1 MYLEKFKSGKNTYI
15 RLVECYRD
23 PNTKTNRKKVI
34 KNYGNYEKLKEQSPE
49 VLRELEEKYSN
60 VKAKEALARND
71 NFERLVNSLSAGVG
85 DSEESLLLNYSSL
98 ILNPLW
104 RDSLGMTEFFR
115 YLKTRND
122 TDIQFDA
129 SKLTYYLA
137 VQKMVEPQSHFH
149 AYSSLSS
156 YIGTGITELELSS
169 LYRCLDY
176 LYANKESILA
186 HINRKVEGLYPR
198 QNSLLF
204 YDTTNCY
211 FETPLD
217 DEQTFTRYAKQ
228 DFCELLRD
236 EGYEVAPDE
245 VAALLE
251 KEPSLIEIYEKC
263 REEYGE
269 AIRMRGLSK
278 ELHYDLPMVS
288 VALVIDSNAFPVD
301 FMVFA
306 GNKSEKT
313 NLVNSIDRLKS
324 TYNITESII
333 VADSG
338 LNSVPNMYMLL
349 KNGFGYALSKS
360 ALSLPKK
367 MEADI
372 TDLSKYPEKTDAKGN
387 PLNYMYRIID
397 YPQKYKIIDEEHP
410 ENSPVTVVIQNKM
423 LLTFSKK
430 RQQHD
435 LAVLEEKFGKARKA
449 VANGDKI
456 KTVNKGFSSFLS
468 ADIDTKKLIAKKIKM
483 KLIEKHRK
491 RAGFAA
497 VIYHDVPTKEE
508 LIWLQSPK
516 EETKPEQGIVGRNG
530 LDNVDMSN
538 VYHHLVQI
546 ERCFRIMKSNFSIR
560 PMFVRTEAH
569 INAHVLICI
578 ISLIMLRLIQKKL
591 EEKGIHLS
599 ENAICSGLNDARLS
613 YTVRN
618 NINVYEKLT
627 LRRLDVSTTGK
638 VNGYKMNVTDL
649 LTEVIDG
656 GKLNHYNSDED
667 LRKVFGVKNLELFTP
682 NSAE

>member
-60 VKAKEALARND
+60 VKAKETLARND

-122 TDIQFDA
+122 TEIQFDA

-228 DFCELLRD
+228 AFCELLRD

-245 VAALLE
+245 VVALLE

-278 ELHYDLPMVS
+278 ELRYDLPMVS

-313 NLVNSIDRLKS
+313 NMVNSIDRLKS

-349 KNGFGYALSKS
+349 KNGFGYAISKS

-372 TDLSKYPEKTDAKGN
+372 TDLSKYTEKTDAQGN

-410 ENSPVTVVIQNKM
+410 ENSPVTVVIKNRM

-449 VANGDKI
+449 VADGDKI

-508 LIWLQSPK
+508 LTWLQSPK
-516 EETKPEQGIVGRNG
+516 EETKPELGIVGRNG

-591 EEKGIHLS
+591 EGKGIHLS
-599 ENAICSGLNDARLS
+599 ENAICSGLNDASLS

-627 LRRLDVSTTGK
+627 VRRMEVSTTEK

-649 LTEVIDG
+649 LTEVIDR

>member
-122 TDIQFDA
+122 TDIQFDT
-129 SKLTYYLA
+129 SKLTCYLA

-217 DEQTFTRYAKQ
+217 DEQTFTRYAKH

-251 KEPSLIEIYEKC
+251 KEPFLIEIYEKC

-269 AIRMRGLSK
+269 AIRMIGLSK
-278 ELHYDLPMVS
+278 ELRYDLPMIS

-313 NLVNSIDRLKS
+313 NMVNSIDRLKS

-372 TDLSKYPEKTDAKGN
+372 TDLSKYTEKTDAQGN

-468 ADIDTKKLIAKKIKM
+468 ADIDTKKLIAKKLKM

-516 EETKPEQGIVGRNG
+516 EETKLEQGIVGRNG

-599 ENAICSGLNDARLS
+599 ENAICTGLNDARLS

-627 LRRLDVSTTGK
+627 VHRMEVSTTGK

>member
-34 KNYGNYEKLKEQSPE
+34 KNYGNYEKLVKQSPE
-49 VLRELEEKYSN
+49 LLRELEEKYSN
-60 VKAKEALARND
+60 VKAKESQARND
-71 NFERLVNSLSAGVG
+71 NFERLVNSLSAGAG

-98 ILNPLW
+98 ILNPIW
-104 RDSLGMTEFFR
+104 RDILGMTEFFR

-137 VQKMVEPQSHFH
+137 LQKMVEPQSHFH

-186 HINRKVEGLYPR
+186 HINRKVEGQYPR

-217 DEQTFTRYAKQ
+217 DEQTFTRYARQ
-228 DFCELLRD
+228 DFCELIKE
-236 EGYEVAPDE
+236 EGYEIKPNE
-245 VAALLE
+245 VDALLE
-251 KEPSLIEIYEKC
+251 KEPSLIEIYQKC
-263 REEYGE
+263 REEYGD
-269 AIRMRGLSK
+269 ALRMRGLSK
-278 ELHYDLPMVS
+278 ELRYDLPMVS

-313 NLVNSIDRLKS
+313 NMINSIDRLKS
-324 TYNITESII
+324 NYNITESII

-338 LNSVPNMYMLL
+338 LNSVPNMHMLL
-349 KNGFGYALSKS
+349 KNGFGYAISKS

-372 TDLSKYPEKTDAKGN
+372 TDLSKYTEKVDIHGN
-387 PLNYMYRIID
+387 SLNYMYRIID
-397 YPQKYKIIDEEHP
+397 YPQKYKIIDDEHP
-410 ENSPVTVVIQNKM
+410 DKEPVTIEIKNKM

-449 VANGDKI
+449 VAERAKI
-456 KTVNKGFSSFLS
+456 KTANKGFSSFLS
-468 ADIDTKKLIAKKIKM
+468 ADIDTKKLVAKKIKM

-491 RAGFAA
+491 RAGFAT

-508 LIWLQSPK
+508 QSWLQSPK
-516 EETKPEQGIVGRNG
+516 EETKPEQGIVGRKG
-530 LDNVDMSN
+530 LDDVDMSN

-578 ISLIMLRLIQKKL
+578 ISLIMLRLLQKKL
-591 EEKGIHLS
+591 EENGIHLS
-599 ENAICSGLNDARLS
+599 ENSICSGLNDARLS
-613 YTVRN
+613 YTVQN

-627 LRRLDVSTTGK
+627 IRRLDVSTTGK
-638 VNGYKMNVTDL
+638 VNGYKMNVTDM

-667 LRKVFGVKNLELFTP
+667 LRKLFGVKNLELFTP
-682 NSAE
+682 NSSE

>member
-122 TDIQFDA
+122 TEIQFDA
-129 SKLTYYLA
+129 SKLTCYLA

-245 VAALLE
+245 VNALLE

-278 ELHYDLPMVS
+278 ELSYDLPMVS
-288 VALVIDSNAFPVD
+288 VALVIDSNGFPVD

-313 NLVNSIDRLKS
+313 NMVNSIDRLKS

-372 TDLSKYPEKTDAKGN
+372 TDLSKYTEKTDAQGN
-387 PLNYMYRIID
+387 TLNYMYRIID

-435 LAVLEEKFGKARKA
+435 LAVLEEKF
-449 VANGDKI
+449 
-456 KTVNKGFSSFLS
+456 
-468 ADIDTKKLIAKKIKM
+468 
-483 KLIEKHRK
+483 
-491 RAGFAA
+491 
-497 VIYHDVPTKEE
+497 
-508 LIWLQSPK
+508 
-516 EETKPEQGIVGRNG
+516 
-530 LDNVDMSN
+530 
-538 VYHHLVQI
+538 
-546 ERCFRIMKSNFSIR
+546 
-560 PMFVRTEAH
+560 
-569 INAHVLICI
+569 
-578 ISLIMLRLIQKKL
+578 
-591 EEKGIHLS
+591 
-599 ENAICSGLNDARLS
+599 
-613 YTVRN
+613 
-618 NINVYEKLT
+618 
-627 LRRLDVSTTGK
+627 
-638 VNGYKMNVTDL
+638 
-649 LTEVIDG
+649 
-656 GKLNHYNSDED
+656 
-667 LRKVFGVKNLELFTP
+667 
-682 NSAE
+682 